1 MMGKRSTLSKPA
13 VHFIGFRGDE
23 YLSAVRVFGFPDFI
37 HVTHDQRMYGDVD
50 NDDTLVFGPKADPD
64 FICPYTDQDHER
76 H

>member
-1 MMGKRSTLSKPA
+1 MA

-23 YLSAVRVFGFPDFI
+23 YNSAVQAFGKPDFI
-37 HVTHDQRMYGDVD
+37 HVIHDRRMYGDIDQD
-50 NDDTLVFGPKADPD
+50 NDILVFGPKANPN